1 MIGWSVNQVDS
12 VRIRQTD
19 TLLIYSDTPFVCLMG
34 RFKQWLVHSSVSVCF

>member
-34 RFKQWLVHSSVSVCF
+34 RFKQ